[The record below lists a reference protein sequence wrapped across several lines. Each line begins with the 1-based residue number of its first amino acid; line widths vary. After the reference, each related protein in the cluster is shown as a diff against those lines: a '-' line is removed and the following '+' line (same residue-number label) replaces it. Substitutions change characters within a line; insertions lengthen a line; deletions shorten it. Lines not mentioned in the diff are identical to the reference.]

1 MRASG
6 LTTCTM
12 ARDCPFTLIIS
23 VSKDN
28 LGKDSRRASALR
40 RGLTAVHFT
49 AITKVIKEMDTE
61 FKSGPTDNPIQGII
75 KTA

>member
-1 MRASG
+1 MRVSG

-12 ARDCPFTLIIS
+12 ARDCQFTLIIS

-28 LGKDSRRASALR
+28 LGKVARRALALR
-40 RGLTAVHFT
+40 HGLTAVHFT
-49 AITKVIKEMDTE
+49 AIINVIKEMDTE